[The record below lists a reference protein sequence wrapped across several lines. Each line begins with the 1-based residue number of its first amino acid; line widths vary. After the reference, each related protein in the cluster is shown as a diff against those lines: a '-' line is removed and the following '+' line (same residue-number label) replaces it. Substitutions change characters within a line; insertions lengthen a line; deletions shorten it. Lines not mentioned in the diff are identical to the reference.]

1 MIPHKWLSFKL
12 PFHTLLLPLLALTIA
27 FTLSFSG
34 LTQASNSSEGSSSV
48 ASPAERKV
56 ASFAGPEYWRAIQ
69 QGETGRTQSQA
80 TEANQL
86 INVQGEEWR
95 LWRNQWVTPAGA
107 YAMGGTLA
115 VLLLFYILVGQ
126 NKLDSPRTGSTVERW
141 KRFDRAMHWTVATL
155 FIILAISGL
164 TLLYG
169 KFFLRAALGD
179 SLWGNY
185 AIACKLAHN
194 YLGPLF
200 VIALLVMIIKWMK
213 HNFFNSTDIKWFMQ
227 GGGMV
232 GKAHPSAGYMNG
244 GEKAW
249 FWVLTIAGLVVC
261 ISGLVMDFPNF
272 DQYRETMQLAN
283 LIHGSV
289 SLLLIAA
296 SFGHIYI
303 GTAGTEG
310 ALEGMKSGHV
320 DETWAKQHHDLW
332 YNEVKNEGGD
342 KQ

>member
-1 MIPHKWLSFKL
+1 MIPNKWLTVKL
-12 PFHTLLLPLLALTIA
+12 PFHIMPFLSLMLVLLI
-27 FTLSFSG
+27 TLSFSG
-34 LTQASNSSEGSSSV
+34 LAQA
-48 ASPAERKV
+48 ASPSEAKV
-56 ASFAGPEYWRAIQ
+56 AGFASTAYWDAISK
-69 QGETGRTQSQA
+69 GESGRTQSQA
-80 TEANQL
+80 NEAGQL

-95 LWRNQWVTPAGA
+95 HWRNQWITPAGA
-107 YAMGGTLA
+107 YALGGTLA
-115 VLLLFYILVGQ
+115 VLLIFYLLVGQ
-126 NKLDSPRTGSTVERW
+126 NKLDSARTGNTIERW

-164 TLLYG
+164 SLLYG
-169 KFFLRAALGD
+169 KFFLRDALGA

-185 AIACKLAHN
+185 ATLCKLAHN

-200 VIALLVMIIKWMK
+200 VLGLLLMIVKWMK
-213 HNFFNSTDIKWFMQ
+213 HNVFNRTDLTWFLQ

-249 FWVLTIAGLVVC
+249 FWVLTLVGIVVC
-261 ISGLVMDFPNF
+261 ASGLVMDFPNF
-272 DQYRETMQLAN
+272 GQYRETMQLAN
-283 LIHGSV
+283 LIHGGA

-310 ALEGMKSGHV
+310 ALEGMKTGYV
-320 DETWAKQHHDLW
+320 DETWAKQHHDQW
-332 YNEVKNEGGD
+332 YDEVKKSD
-342 KQ
+342 R